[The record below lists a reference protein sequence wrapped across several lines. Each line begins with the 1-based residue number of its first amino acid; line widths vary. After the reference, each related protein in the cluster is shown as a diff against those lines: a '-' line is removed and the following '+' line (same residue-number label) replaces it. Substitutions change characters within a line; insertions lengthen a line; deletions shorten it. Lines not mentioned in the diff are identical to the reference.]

1 MYDSKRIKKQDNPIT
16 LDYILSKVTEY
27 DIYARYLGQ
36 FKVGFIYNSP
46 FRKDKNPS
54 FGIFRS
60 KKTGKLLFKDHGNGE
75 CGDVIKFVELY
86 TGITNYN
93 DLLNQIVKDM
103 QITNNTVLH
112 SNKEVEKST
121 ETVIGVVRQDWTD
134 IDKQYW
140 SQFGISLK
148 TLKKFGVSSIKY
160 YLCDG
165 VVKGVYKENNPM
177 YAYKVYDRFKIYR
190 PLADKYTKWRNNLTP
205 YDIQGYEQ
213 LPKKGDL
220 LIITKSMKDVM
231 CLYEMGYTAIS
242 PASESTFLT
251 PDVIDALKLRFKRI
265 LICFDRDPSGYR
277 NSIKLYNKTKIKP
290 FFIHKKFKAK
300 DISDAVK
307 KNSFIQVKE
316 WLNYELQQ
324 SRNK

>member
-75 CGDVIKFVELY
+75 CGDIIKFVELY

-213 LPKKGDL
+213 LPKKE
-220 LIITKSMKDVM
+220 LIRV
-231 CLYEMGYTAIS
+231 
-242 PASESTFLT
+242 
-251 PDVIDALKLRFKRI
+251 V
-265 LICFDRDPSGYR
+265 
-277 NSIKLYNKTKIKP
+277 
-290 FFIHKKFKAK
+290 
-300 DISDAVK
+300 
-307 KNSFIQVKE
+307 
-316 WLNYELQQ
+316 
-324 SRNK
+324 RNKEGQVFVDATGKMNGRGAYLKRSLEAIEIAKKKKVLSRSLQVEIPDEIFEELKKYCDE